1 MRIPVP
7 WPAPERGIAYPTE
20 ARYIFLQSGPTLDE
34 AEKVG
39 LVIVDCFTPEGLFA
53 AEWEASLWELR
64 KRYPGMQ
71 VILQATA
78 LPPALIFPDKWGE
91 LAYLVHGP
99 TWERLHSLPLPPP
112 DPKAHYQPAGEW
124 HFISPAYEPPRQAY
138 TQLNAFLQAL
148 QAWRR
153 ILPAYNPQ
161 KSSLFYTMAERL
173 YTHFSPSELNAYVA
187 SLRS

>member
-39 LVIVDCFTPEGLFA
+39 PVIVDCFTPEGLFA

-78 LPPALIFPDKWGE
+78 LPPALIFPDKWGSWPIWYMAPRGKGYI
-91 LAYLVHGP
+91 AY
-99 TWERLHSLPLPPP
+99 RSR
-112 DPKAHYQPAGEW
+112 
-124 HFISPAYEPPRQAY
+124 PRPQ
-138 TQLNAFLQAL
+138 TAL
-148 QAWRR
+148 SACWRMA
-153 ILPAYNPQ
+153 PHQ
-161 KSSLFYTMAERL
+161 SSLRTASPGLHPAQCLSSSASSLAPNPARL
-173 YTHFSPSELNAYVA
+173 QPPKKAA
-187 SLRS
+187 SSTRWPNGSIRTFLHQN